1 MMLQRKFLSFKL
13 KTVALTADLLEDHY
27 DVSVKM
33 STYLVAFIVCDFV
46 SISKRSQHGVQVCD
60 TFFFYCLPVMLFQCE
75 YFALFP
81 KVKRPMFLLQISV
94 YTVPEKINQAE
105 YALNTAVT
113 LLDFYDDYFAIPYPL
128 PKQGE
133 CSFCTR

>member
-1 MMLQRKFLSFKL
+1 MI
-13 KTVALTADLLEDHY
+13 TADLLEDHY

-46 SISKRSQHGVQVCD
+46 SISMRSQHGVQVHY
-60 TFFFYCLPVMLFQCE
+60 FFYCLLIMLIQCE
-75 YFALFP
+75 YYVQFP
-81 KVKRPMFLLQISV
+81 NMDMFLLQISV

-113 LLDFYDDYFAIPYPL
+113 LLDFYDDYFGIPYPL

-133 CSFCTR
+133 HLFCVK

>member
-1 MMLQRKFLSFKL
+1 MCTFLMCIKTDFKL
-13 KTVALTADLLEDHY
+13 KTVAVTASLLEDQY

-46 SISKRSQHGVQVCD
+46 SISKRSQHGVQVCFSFYHLPATLCTVHITHVFLTLD
-60 TFFFYCLPVMLFQCE
+60 TCV
-75 YFALFP
+75 
-81 KVKRPMFLLQISV
+81 LQVSV

-113 LLDFYDDYFAIPYPL
+113 LLDFYDDYFGIPYPL

-133 CSFCTR
+133 HLFRVV